1 MSAHAEEDLV
11 NALMASDLTVKDLWL
26 RYLALGG
33 SRTRQELQDYLSGES
48 GWTKADSALLRH
60 ALAEHR
66 ELSSEGD
73 TEGGPGIWP

>member
-1 MSAHAEEDLV
+1 MSAPVEEDLV

-26 RYLALGG
+26 RYLGLGG

-48 GWTKADSALLRH
+48 SWTKADSALLRD
-60 ALAEHR
+60 ALVEPC

-73 TEGGPGIWP
+73 AEGGPGIWP